1 MCGVDF
7 TADIK
12 CGKRGRGREGVGRH
26 IQTLLRIGERDRE
39 KGGKSC
45 LAYGGGA
52 AGQTTISRSLS
63 ILPSPTKERK
73 LGHGGENTPQRRGR
87 MHVQ

>member
-39 KGGKSC
+39 KGGREIV
-45 LAYGGGA
+45 LGLWWRR
-52 AGQTTISRSLS
+52 SRTDNDFK
-63 ILPSPTKERK
+63 IFVYITVPD
-73 LGHGGENTPQRRGR
+73 
-87 MHVQ
+87 